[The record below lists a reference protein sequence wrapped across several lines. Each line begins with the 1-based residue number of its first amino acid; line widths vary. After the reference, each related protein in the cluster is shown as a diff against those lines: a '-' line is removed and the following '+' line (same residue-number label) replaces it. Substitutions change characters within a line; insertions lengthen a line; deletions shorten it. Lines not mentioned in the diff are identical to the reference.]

1 MTPEFALRSQF
12 FSGSDGFRAL
22 VAEQVVETVLQAD
35 QVAGLVAGRVADGA
49 VGHLVEVTR
58 TPVLVGQRLTSDGQ
72 DDLVKRIPGLGAIGL
87 HEVQQDGA
95 H

>member
-1 MTPEFALRSQF
+1 MHSGVDF

-22 VAEQVVETVLQAD
+22 VAKEVVETIIQAD
-35 QVAGLVAGRVADGA
+35 QVAALVAGRVADRA
-49 VGHLVEVTR
+49 VGHLVEVTG
-58 TPVLVGQRLTSDGQ
+58 TPVLVGERLTGDSQ